1 MKNITAF
8 ILCWLIAVNTFAQ
21 KGTSQWVYRGTNGKL
36 VYKTTP
42 TGDKIMDF
50 SQAGYMGGGVA
61 LPVVP
66 VKCLVKP
73 SGGNDDTQ
81 LIQNAIN
88 QVAAMP
94 LKNGFR
100 GAVELAPGVFI
111 CSGSIILSTPGIVL
125 RGSNSSGT
133 GRTTIKMVGSPHT
146 AIIIGRGNINVPL
159 GKTERSDSDIVNTIK
174 TLITDAYVPSGAIAF
189 TVADVSGF
197 AIGDT
202 IVINRP
208 VTENW
213 VHFMGMD
220 NMTREGKSQTWIK
233 TGATGI
239 SKRRITAI
247 SSNKLTVNIPLADSY
262 DSRFL
267 NTPGIEVV
275 KVKSVPRVTQVGI
288 ENIHIQCPPLEID
301 YGHAPYAGIRVGGDD
316 CWVKNV
322 FCEETMNTTV
332 LAGSRITMEKVIVK
346 HTYANLGA
354 SKPTDF
360 SLEGS
365 ENLIDRCEIT
375 GGNTYFVWTS
385 SLIPG
390 PNVLLNCTFKGI
402 GSRIQPH
409 QRWATG
415 LLVDN
420 CTVPDGGIDFMNRGA
435 AGSGHGWTMGW
446 AVAWNCVAKTYIIQ
460 NPPGAVNWAIGCI
473 GKREQTA
480 RLFDSSPVLA
490 EGNFDSHGF
499 PVAIQSLYLAQLA
512 DRLGITGLRNIGY
525 AANTVRMFPNKQV
538 KASPVET
545 DYNKPPGLNLALNRP
560 VNTSNV
566 KGNSR
571 EFGGEKAIDGNSN
584 TYWCADEGV
593 TKATIEIDM
602 EGPVDL
608 NTFQFSE
615 ALGQHI
621 NSYKIEAMVNS
632 DWKLLAGGSGVVGKK
647 QTLKFPATTAWK
659 VKLTILKASG
669 PIAIN
674 NLGLYL
680 EQTGPKSKI

>member
-21 KGTSQWVYRGTNGKL
+21 KGTSQWVYRGANGKL

-66 VKCLVKP
+66 VKCLVKS
-73 SGGNDDTQ
+73 SGGYDDTQ

-111 CSGSIILSTPGIVL
+111 CSGPIILSTPGIVL
-125 RGSNSSGT
+125 RGTGSGI

-159 GKTERSDSDIVNTIK
+159 GKTERSDSDIVNTTK

-189 TVADVSGF
+189 TVADASGF

-202 IVINRP
+202 IAINRP

-220 NMTREGKSQTWIK
+220 NMTREGKPQTWIK
-233 TGATGI
+233 AGSRGI

-247 SSNKLTVNIPLADSY
+247 SGNKLTVDIPLADSY

-267 NTPGIEVV
+267 NPPGIEVA
-275 KVKSVPRVTQVGI
+275 KVKSVSRVTQVGI

-346 HTYANLGA
+346 HTYPNLGA

-480 RLFDSSPVLA
+480 RLFDSSPVLT
-490 EGNFDSHGF
+490 EGNFDSYGF

-525 AANTVRMFPNKQV
+525 AANTVSMFPNKQV

-571 EFGGEKAIDGNSN
+571 EFGGEKAIDGNSS
-584 TYWCADEGV
+584 TYWCAGEGI
-593 TKATIEIDM
+593 TNATIEIDM
-602 EGPVDL
+602 EGPVDI

-621 NSYKIEAMVNS
+621 NSYKIEALVNS

-647 QTLKFPATTAWK
+647 QILKFPATIAWK

-680 EQTGPKSKI
+680 K

>member
-21 KGTSQWVYRGTNGKL
+21 KGTSQWVYRDASGKL
-36 VYKTTP
+36 AYKTTP

-50 SQAGYMGGGVA
+50 SHAGYRGGGVA

-66 VKCLVKP
+66 AKRFIKP
-73 SGGNDDTQ
+73 SGVDDDTPI
-81 LIQNAIN
+81 IQEAIN

-94 LKNGFR
+94 LNNGFR
-100 GAVELAPGVFI
+100 GAVELSPGVFT
-111 CSGSIILSTPGIVL
+111 CSGPIILSVPGVVL
-125 RGSNSSGT
+125 RGAGSGK
-133 GRTTIKMVGSPHT
+133 TTIKMIGAPHT
-146 AIIIGRGNINVPL
+146 AIVIGRGNKDVPL
-159 GKTERSDSDIVNTIK
+159 GKTERLDNDLANTAQI
-174 TLITDAYVPSGAIAF
+174 LVTDTYVPSGAMTF
-189 TVADVSGF
+189 TVADASAF
-197 AIGDT
+197 SIGDT
-202 IVINRP
+202 IAIKRP
-208 VTENW
+208 ITESW

-220 NMTREGKSQTWIK
+220 NMVREGKPQTWIK
-233 TGATGI
+233 TGARGI
-239 SKRRITAI
+239 SKKIITGI
-247 SSNKLTVNIPLADSY
+247 VNNKLTVDVPLADSY

-267 NTPGIEVV
+267 NPPGTEVA
-275 KVKSVPRVTQVGI
+275 KVKPVSRVTQVGV

-332 LAGSRITMEKVIVK
+332 LAGNRITMEKVIVK
-346 HTYANLGA
+346 HTYPNLGA

-420 CTVPDGGIDFMNRGA
+420 CTVPDGGIDFMNRGV

-460 NPPGAVNWAIGCI
+460 NPPGAINWAIGCI

-490 EGNFDSHGF
+490 EGNFDSHGV

-512 DRLGITGLRNIGY
+512 DRLGQTAIKNIGY
-525 AANTVRMFPNKQV
+525 AANTVRMFPNKHID
-538 KASPVET
+538 ASPVKT
-545 DYNKPPGLNLALNRP
+545 NYDKTFGLNRALNRP
-560 VNTSNV
+560 VNTSSV

-571 EFGGEKAIDGNSN
+571 EFGGEKAIDGDKG
-584 TYWCADEGV
+584 TYWCAGDSV

-602 EGPVDL
+602 EGPVNI
-608 NTFQFSE
+608 NTIQFSE
-615 ALGQHI
+615 ALGPHI
-621 NSYKIEAMVNS
+621 KAYKFEALVNS
-632 DWKLLAGGSGVVGKK
+632 DWKLLAGGSGVVAKK
-647 QTLKFPATTAWK
+647 QILKFPANKAWK
-659 VKLTILKASG
+659 VKLTIQKANG
-669 PIAIN
+669 PIAVN
-674 NLGLYL
+674 NLGLFL
-680 EQTGPKSKI
+680 R